1 MDPVDARLSGVA
13 LPLPVPGADASD
25 VAVASP
31 AWPNAMTVTPV
42 RGEAG
47 AVSASTPLLALAR
60 WRVLGAVALS
70 GAFGLIGWQ
79 VQRLIVDLPWSD
91 ELMWM
96 AAAAALVAAIC
107 VLVWTWM
114 AVENGRRLV
123 GPATGRD
130 LPDPRAAV
138 ATWLVPFGFI
148 ALAVGVVAYL
158 GGRVGTGADQT
169 VAAIPLA
176 VAVIAVLLAIPLTY
190 RPLNSL
196 ALVVRQIGG
205 YSVKV
210 AQWMW
215 VPVVLALVGV
225 GSILAL
231 RFGLDDEPASA
242 TDASG
247 WAPLWVVAIVAIAPC
262 LIVVLLAWRAAKS
275 VEDAIAY
282 AASRRRPGRTSA
294 VPAAPRSL
302 QQHTSRRRGSMS
314 PSNDTNRRVR
324 QLPGADHLRLGVVSL
339 LAGLA
344 LLSVVGAAVMVMA
357 WNEADGDRL
366 LPGDRRRAWDM
377 IDLLRDMSR
386 TVSLVLLVVVTVWTF
401 VAVTNVRLASG
412 RRVNPVIAATAWP
425 ISAIGIWAIAG
436 RMVDESIGRVVLG
449 FAAQAVVLAVPF
461 LVLEHCADSIGA
473 RRTPIRISYAF
484 GVVLLVHLQG
494 MGGLST
500 IQETSD
506 PTDLVR
512 IGGYLAIGALVQ
524 LMSTM
529 AVTEGC
535 RSMTRAAL
543 HEAEHHNML
552 VDQRAAV
559 SRTPSPSPTPSR

>member
-1 MDPVDARLSGVA
+1 MEPVDARLSGVA
-13 LPLPVPGADASD
+13 MPPPVSGRDASGVASASPGWPHATTTPVP
-25 VAVASP
+25 P
-31 AWPNAMTVTPV
+31 AAARVTPPT
-42 RGEAG
+42 
-47 AVSASTPLLALAR
+47 SLLGLAR
-60 WRVLGAVALS
+60 WRVLGALALT

-79 VQRLIVDLPWSD
+79 VQRRIVDRPWSD
-91 ELMWM
+91 GIMWM
-96 AAAAALVAAIC
+96 AVAAALVAATC
-107 VLVWTWM
+107 VLVWTWT
-114 AVENGRRLV
+114 AAENGRRLV

-130 LPDPRAAV
+130 LPDPRAVV

-158 GGRVGTGADQT
+158 GGQVGTGADQT

-196 ALVVRQIGG
+196 AVVVRQIGG

-215 VPVVLALVGV
+215 VPLVLALVGV
-225 GSILAL
+225 GSIVAL
-231 RFGLDDEPASA
+231 RLGIDDEPSSA

-262 LIVVLLAWRAAKS
+262 LIVVLLAWRAARS
-275 VEDAIAY
+275 VEDAIAH
-282 AASRRRPGRTSA
+282 AASQRRPGWTSTA
-294 VPAAPRSL
+294 AAPRSL
-302 QQHTSRRRGSMS
+302 RQRTSRRRGSMS

-324 QLPGADHLRLGVVSL
+324 QLPGADILRLGVVTL

-344 LLSVVGAAVMVMA
+344 LLGVVGAAVMVMA
-357 WNEADGDRL
+357 WSEADGDQL
-366 LPGDRRRAWDM
+366 LPADRRRAWDM

-386 TVSLVLLVVVTVWTF
+386 TISLVLLVVVAVWTF

-412 RRVNPVIAATAWP
+412 RRVNPVIAAAAWP
-425 ISAIGIWAIAG
+425 IAALGIWAIAD
-436 RMVDESIGRVVLG
+436 RLVDESIGRVVLG

-461 LVLEHCADSIGA
+461 LVLEHAADAIGA
-473 RRTPIRISYAF
+473 RRTPIRMSYAF

-494 MGGLST
+494 LGGSST

-506 PTDLVR
+506 PTDLAR
-512 IGGYLAIGALVQ
+512 TAGYFAIGALVQ
-524 LMSTM
+524 LTSTM
-529 AVTEGC
+529 AVTEAC

-543 HEAEHHNML
+543 HEAEHHNLL
-552 VDQRAAV
+552 VDQRAGV
-559 SRTPSPSPTPSR
+559 SRTPTPAPTPSR